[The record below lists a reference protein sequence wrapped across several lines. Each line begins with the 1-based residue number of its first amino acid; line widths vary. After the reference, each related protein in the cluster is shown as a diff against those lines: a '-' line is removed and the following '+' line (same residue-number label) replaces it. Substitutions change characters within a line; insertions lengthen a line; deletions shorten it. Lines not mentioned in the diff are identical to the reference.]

1 MMSDSAPEANATE
14 ASAFPELRTV
24 AATRYVTPFREGGS
38 VPGLMEAEDDGMYVV
53 KYRGAAQGPKAL
65 NAELLGGEIG
75 RALGLPVPELV
86 FIDLDA
92 VLANAEPDPEIQE
105 LIKASGG
112 LNLGLD
118 FLPGSLAFVPSVAP
132 PLAPT
137 LAADV
142 VWFDSYIMNVD
153 RTPRN
158 PNLLLWHRKLWLI
171 DHGASLYPTHAWREM
186 DVRARSAFPQVAD
199 HILLPFAGSI
209 REASDRLRERLTP
222 EILTAIVETIPEAW
236 LDPHEPF
243 ESPREMR
250 KAYLDFL
257 VRRLDAAPIFA
268 EEAERARTRGL

>member
-1 MMSDSAPEANATE
+1 MTSESDAETNTTE
-14 ASAFPELRTV
+14 TSTFPGLRTV
-24 AATRYVTPFREGGS
+24 AATRNVTPFREGGS

-53 KYRGAAQGPKAL
+53 KYRGAAQGPRAL
-65 NAELLGGEIG
+65 IAELLGGEIG

-86 FIDLDA
+86 FIDLDP
-92 VLANAEPDPEIQE
+92 VLANAEPDPEIQD

-132 PLAPT
+132 PLVPT

-142 VWFDSYIMNVD
+142 VWFDAFIMNVD

-171 DHGASLYPTHAWREM
+171 DHGAALYPTHAWREM
-186 DVRARSAFPQVAD
+186 DARARSAFPQIAD
-199 HILLPFAGSI
+199 HILLPFAGSVG
-209 REASDRLRERLTP
+209 EVGERLRDRLTP
-222 EILTAIVETIPEAW
+222 EILSAIVAAIPLDW
-236 LDPHEPF
+236 LEPHEPF
-243 ESPREMR
+243 ASPEEMR
-250 KAYLDFL
+250 AAYLDFL
-257 VRRLDAAPIFA
+257 VRRLEAAPIFA

>member
-1 MMSDSAPEANATE
+1 MTE
-14 ASAFPELRTV
+14 LGGLRTV

-38 VPGLMEAEDDGMYVV
+38 VPGLMEADDDGMYVV

-65 NAELLGGEIG
+65 IAELLGGEIG

-86 FIDLDA
+86 IVDLD
-92 VLANAEPDPEIQE
+92 VLLAAAEPDPEIAD

-132 PLAPT
+132 PLDPA

-142 VWFDSYIMNVD
+142 VWFDSFIMNVD

-171 DHGASLYPTHAWREM
+171 DHGAALYPTHAWREA
-186 DVRARSAFPQVAD
+186 DARARSPFPQIGE
-199 HILLPFAGSI
+199 HMLLRLAGSI
-209 REASDRLRERLTP
+209 LEANERLTRRVDP
-222 EILTAIVETIPEAW
+222 NRLEAITNAIPAEW
-236 LDPHEPF
+236 LVPFDPF
-243 ESPREMR
+243 ASPDELRA
-250 KAYLDFL
+250 AYLDFL
-257 VRRLDAAPIFA
+257 VRRLAAASIFA
-268 EEAERARTRGL
+268 EEAERARTRSL